1 MQQTILVA
9 GATGTV
15 GNQIV
20 KQLAEAGHHVRAL
33 TRNAAKA
40 HFPAGV
46 EVVEGDLTTPQSFAH
61 AFEGATGLHLINFG
75 GDDYA
80 HLSSGPEIVDLAK
93 RAGVKRITVLLG
105 GEIGTVE
112 AAVQASGLSW
122 TFLQPVE
129 FMGNLREWAESIRT
143 SGTVTEAYA
152 NRRSA
157 IVHEADIAAIGVAA
171 LTQEGHGGKT
181 YVITGPETLTPIQML
196 DTIGKAIDRDLTYV
210 ELSEEEAIANW
221 KAAGFD
227 DDSIQFFRWIY
238 GNTPEIG
245 YTVVPTVQE
254 VTGRP
259 ARSIAQWAAENANL
273 FRS

>member
-15 GNQIV
+15 GGQIV

-40 HFPAGV
+40 NFPAGV
-46 EVVEGDLTTPQSFAH
+46 EVVEGDLTAPQSFAH

-80 HLSSGPEIVDLAK
+80 HLNSGPEIVELAK

-105 GEIGTVE
+105 GELGLIE

-129 FMGNLREWAESIRT
+129 FMGNLREWAESIRS

-157 IVHEADIAAIGVAA
+157 IVHEADIAAVAVA
-171 LTQEGHGGKT
+171 GLTQEGHSGKT
-181 YVITGPETLTPIQML
+181 YVITGPETLTPVQML
-196 DTIGKAIDRDLTYV
+196 NTIGQAINRDLAYI
-210 ELSEEEAIANW
+210 ERSEEEAIANW

-227 DDSIQFFRWIY
+227 EDAIQFFRWIY

-245 YTVVPTVQE
+245 YTVAPTVQE

-259 ARSIAQWAAENANL
+259 ARPLAQWATENAAL
-273 FRS
+273 FTA